1 MYGKP
6 SLGTVLPMGG
16 LTAAPEVLP
25 GIPFARGLQEVAG
38 VGFLLYVSTAIALL
52 SIKLW
57 FHLHGTGD
65 RT

>member
-1 MYGKP
+1 M
-6 SLGTVLPMGG
+6 LPMAG
-16 LTAAPEVLP
+16 LTATPEVLP

-38 VGFLLYVSTAIALL
+38 AGFLLYVSAAIALL

-57 FHLHGTGD
+57 FRLHSSGASTGD